1 MRIIHTADWHLGRR
15 FRGIDRTSE
24 IAIAL
29 EQILKQAKA
38 LDVDA
43 VLVAG
48 DIFRG
53 DLRVV
58 PVRLAVIPRPAGLL
72 VRSDRKLSRAALTMI
87 AIIRDSVV
95 EAAAKGYI
103 DITARL

>member
-15 FRGIDRTSE
+15 FRGIDRTFE

-48 DIFRG
+48 DIF
-53 DLRVV
+53 DV
-58 PVRLAVIPRPAGLL
+58 PNPPAYAETHCL
-72 VRSDRKLSRAALTMI
+72 
-87 AIIRDSVV
+87 
-95 EAAAKGYI
+95 
-103 DITARL
+103 